1 MKVMTWNVLHR
12 VHGENHREPAILRW
26 PDERQRASAVAA
38 RTRRALEEGS
48 SCVLLQEVSGDT
60 LAAIRAA
67 LPEAKVINHP
77 LARMPRPDRG
87 GARDMT
93 DYSEHL
99 VVVASAGQILRGQ
112 TYDDDRGKGFLA
124 VELSPRL
131 AVVCTHLSFDQRGR
145 AQLAVL
151 RAFVERYGG
160 EALVLAGDFNARR
173 DTVVTGLGPF
183 VAVSALPPGPL
194 RTRPE
199 PDGSRGEDID
209 HVAARG
215 MAIVEAR
222 VLDELELSD
231 HRPVIATV
239 M

>member
-12 VHGENHREPAILRW
+12 VHGEKHREPAILRW

-38 RTRRALEEGS
+38 RTQRALEEGC

-60 LAAIRAA
+60 LATIRAA
-67 LPEAKVINHP
+67 LPEAKVISHP
-77 LARMPRPDRG
+77 LARIPRPDPR

-99 VVVASAGQILRGQ
+99 VVVAPAGQILRGQ
-112 TYDDDRGKGFLA
+112 PYDDDRGKGFLA
-124 VELSPRL
+124 VEISPQL
-131 AVVCTHLSFDQRGR
+131 AVVCTHLSFDKRGR
-145 AQLAVL
+145 DQLAVL
-151 RAFVERYGG
+151 RVFVERYRG

-173 DTVVTGLGPF
+173 DTVIAGLGPS
-183 VAVSALPPGPL
+183 VAVSALTPGPL

-215 MAIVEAR
+215 MAIVEAC
-222 VLDELELSD
+222 VLNELDLSD
-231 HRPVIATV
+231 HRPVMASV
-239 M
+239 V